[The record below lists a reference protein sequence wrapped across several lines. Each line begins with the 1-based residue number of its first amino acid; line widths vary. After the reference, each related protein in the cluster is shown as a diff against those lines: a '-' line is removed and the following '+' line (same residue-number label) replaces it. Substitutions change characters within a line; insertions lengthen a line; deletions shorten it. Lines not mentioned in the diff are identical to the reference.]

1 MIKIENLNNEKPYI
15 KYKELYDLAKSN
27 NQNQIERIL
36 IASFNHKLNEVNA
49 RYVNLKYIANDE
61 WIFFSNYK
69 SNKAKDFSSH
79 NQITAVSYWS
89 TIDVQIRMK
98 AVITKSCTKFSD
110 NHFASRSDKKN
121 ALAISS
127 QQSRPVNSY
136 EDVKNEYTSI
146 LNSEN
151 LYKRP
156 SYWGGYSFTPYY
168 FEFWKGHKSRIN
180 KREIYKREGDE
191 WMKSFLSP

>member
-1 MIKIENLNNEKPYI
+1 
-15 KYKELYDLAKSN
+15 
-27 NQNQIERIL
+27 
-36 IASFNHKLNEVNA
+36 
-49 RYVNLKYIANDE
+49 
-61 WIFFSNYK
+61 
-69 SNKAKDFSSH
+69 
-79 NQITAVSYWS
+79 
-89 TIDVQIRMK
+89 MK

-180 KREIYKREGDE
+180 KREIYKLVGDE